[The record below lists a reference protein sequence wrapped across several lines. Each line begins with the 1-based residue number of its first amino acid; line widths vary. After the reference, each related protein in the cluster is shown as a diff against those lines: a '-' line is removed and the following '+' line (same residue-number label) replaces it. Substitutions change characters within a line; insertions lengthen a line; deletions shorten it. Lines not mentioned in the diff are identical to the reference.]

1 MQAIVRW
8 CLKNKSVV
16 FLAAVILVAAGSY
29 ATTRLNQELLPDIEF
44 PLITVSTP
52 VPGAGPDLV
61 DEQVTQ
67 PLQDSVEGIEGIESV
82 QATSSPGFS
91 VLVVEFGL
99 DVDTEQAEDEINDAI
114 NGVSLPE
121 QAVAPE
127 VNRQS
132 ASQFPILNVSLSA
145 KDGDLARVTEYA
157 EDEAIPLIEDVEGV
171 ASADLVGGSER
182 QIEVDLKPAELEERG
197 IPAEAIIGAIQG
209 SNVNAP
215 VGDVS
220 VEGLATPVRTTSELS
235 TVEDLRDLPVG
246 AAGAPAAPTG
256 APSGAPTGAPAGASA
271 PPSGASAPAAASAA
285 ASAAPTAEA
294 PEPVLL
300 SDVAEVSESSSD
312 ISGISRTNGEPSL
325 GLNVV
330 KEPEANT
337 VEVAEGVT
345 RALGQVREDLGED
358 EVIVVFNSAED
369 VEESVN
375 GLVEKALI
383 GGLLAVGIIFLFL
396 RSLRATLVTA
406 VSLPTSILAALLFS
420 WADNLTLNI
429 ITLAGLTIA
438 VGRVVDDAIVVLE
451 NSYRYV
457 QEGYSPEEA
466 ALKGTTE
473 VASAITSSTL
483 TTTAVFLPLGL
494 VGGIVSK
501 FFLPLSLTVAFALIA
516 SLIVS
521 ITVIPVLTSVFIK
534 RQAKRGAIPEARTE
548 QDDREI
554 DPEDYDDGYL
564 DYESRR
570 SRRTNGRGPGAL
582 RLLVFS
588 SLVIGALFAG
598 AVVAAGAGLLNGL
611 SFVPDGLV
619 DGLGGIAD
627 GVRNV
632 VGGIDTGS
640 PVFLVVA
647 GAVAALVVVGLALL
661 AARAARRSARRG
673 EDSDGLLVNLYAPLL
688 LWSLRHR
695 LAVLL
700 LALLAFVGG
709 LAAIP
714 FLAVSFFPPSEERLL
729 QATVELP
736 AGTAIGETSDEL
748 RPFEDFMNEDR
759 GVESYQLSIG
769 GEDNFNPDSPL
780 RTGNQAQAFVVVG
793 ENANVQRTLS
803 RLADEGRD
811 LYGEGFQVQVLQ
823 QGPPTGGIEVTI
835 TGGSEDELR
844 QASETVVDEIEK
856 NDDITNVQSDLSEV
870 SPEIEVSVNAADA
883 AEAGLSP
890 GAVSTSLGTL
900 LGGTGSQVTLGDE
913 PVAIGLPEGS
923 VDSIEEVR
931 GLPLGSGQT
940 VGDVAEVREVQA
952 PSAISRDDGDRAVTV
967 TGTITSE
974 DTSSVSNEVNA
985 ALPTL
990 DLPDGVTASVGGES
1004 EDIEESF
1011 RNLLLSILVA
1021 LVLVYLILVV
1031 FFGSLVTPL
1040 IILLAV
1046 PLTTAGA
1053 FGALLITGTALSLP
1067 ALLGVLL
1074 LIGIVVSNAILLVDF
1089 AQNARD
1095 HHDTV
1100 DAAIFEAGRARL
1112 RPILMTALATIF
1124 ALIPL
1129 AFGFGGGG
1137 SALISSSLAIP
1148 VIGGLI
1154 TSTFLTLLVVPVGYS
1169 LVRGG
1174 LRRKK
1179 G

>member
-1 MQAIVRW
+1 
-8 CLKNKSVV
+8 
-16 FLAAVILVAAGSY
+16 
-29 ATTRLNQELLPDIEF
+29 
-44 PLITVSTP
+44 
-52 VPGAGPDLV
+52 
-61 DEQVTQ
+61 
-67 PLQDSVEGIEGIESV
+67 
-82 QATSSPGFS
+82 
-91 VLVVEFGL
+91 
-99 DVDTEQAEDEINDAI
+99 
-114 NGVSLPE
+114 
-121 QAVAPE
+121 
-127 VNRQS
+127 
-132 ASQFPILNVSLSA
+132 
-145 KDGDLARVTEYA
+145 
-157 EDEAIPLIEDVEGV
+157 
-171 ASADLVGGSER
+171 
-182 QIEVDLKPAELEERG
+182 
-197 IPAEAIIGAIQG
+197 
-209 SNVNAP
+209 
-215 VGDVS
+215 
-220 VEGLATPVRTTSELS
+220 
-235 TVEDLRDLPVG
+235 
-246 AAGAPAAPTG
+246 
-256 APSGAPTGAPAGASA
+256 
-271 PPSGASAPAAASAA
+271 
-285 ASAAPTAEA
+285 
-294 PEPVLL
+294 
-300 SDVAEVSESSSD
+300 VAEVREVSSD
-312 ISGISRTNGEPSL
+312 ISGVSRTNGEPSL

-345 RALGQVREDLGED
+345 VALAEVREDLGED
-358 EVIVVFNSAED
+358 EVLVVFNSAED

-396 RSLRATLVTA
+396 RSPRATLVTA

-457 QEGYSPEEA
+457 QEGFEPEEA

-501 FFLPLSLTVAFALIA
+501 FFLPLSLTVAFALLA

-521 ITVIPVLTSVFIK
+521 VTVIPVLTSVFIK
-534 RQAKRGAIPEARTE
+534 RRVKRGARVEEARGN
-548 QDDREI
+548 DREAP
-554 DPEDYDDGYL
+554 DEGYEEDAYL
-564 DYESRR
+564 ADESRR
-570 SRRTNGRGPGAL
+570 SRRGRRGRGAL
-582 RLLVFS
+582 RTFGVALLV
-588 SLVIGALFAG
+588 LGVLFAG
-598 AVVAAGAGLLNGL
+598 AVVAAGTGLLGGVPGL
-611 SFVPDGLV
+611 PAGVV
-619 DGLGGIAD
+619 DALGGIAD
-627 GVRNV
+627 AVRGAVAGV
-632 VGGIDTGS
+632 DTGS
-640 PVFLVVA
+640 PVFLVAA
-647 GAVAALVVVGLALL
+647 GAVAAVLILVLAIL
-661 AARAARRSARRG
+661 AVRAARRSAARG
-673 EDSDGLLVNLYAPLL
+673 GGPGDGMLVELYAPLL
-688 LWSLRHR
+688 RWSLRHR

-736 AGTAIGETSDEL
+736 AGTDIDETSEEL
-748 RPFEDFMNEDR
+748 RPFEDFMNGDR
-759 GVESYQLSIG
+759 GVEGYQLSIG

-780 RTGNQAQAFVVVG
+780 RTGNQAQAFIVVD
-793 ENANVQRTLS
+793 ESANVQKTLS
-803 RLADEGRD
+803 RLAGEGRD
-811 LYGEGFQVQVLQ
+811 LYNEGFQVQVLQ
-823 QGPPTGGIEVTI
+823 QGPPAGGIEVTI
-835 TGGSEDELR
+835 TGGDEDELR
-844 QASETVVDEIEK
+844 QASETVVDRIEQ
-856 NDDITNVQSDLSEV
+856 NGDITNVQSDLSEV
-870 SPEIEVSVNAADA
+870 SPEIEVFVNDEDA

-890 GAVSTSLGTL
+890 SAVTTSLGTL

-931 GLPLGSGQT
+931 GLPLGSGQS

-952 PSAISRDDGDRAVTV
+952 PSAISRSDGDRAVTV

-974 DTSSVSNEVNA
+974 DTSSVSGEVNA

-990 DLPDGVTASVGGES
+990 DLPDGVTAAVGGES

-1011 RNLLLSILVA
+1011 RNLLLSIVVA

-1031 FFGSLVTPL
+1031 FFGSLITPL

-1053 FGALLITGTALSLP
+1053 FGALLVTGTALSLP

-1089 AQNARD
+1089 AENARD
-1095 HHDTV
+1095 RHDTV
-1100 DAAIFEAGRARL
+1100 DGAVYEAGRARL

-1124 ALIPL
+1124 ALVPL

-1148 VIGGLI
+1148 VIGGLV

-1169 LVRGG
+1169 LVMGG

-1179 G
+1179 R

>member
-1 MQAIVRW
+1 VQAVVRW

-16 FLAAVILVAAGSY
+16 ILAGFILIAAGAY

-44 PLITVSTP
+44 PLVTVSTP
-52 VPGAGPDLV
+52 VAGAGPDVV

-67 PLQDSVEGIEGIESV
+67 PLQGAVEGIEGIEGV

-114 NGVSLPE
+114 AGVSLPE
-121 QAVAPE
+121 QASSPE
-127 VNRQS
+127 VARQS

-182 QIEVDLKPAELEERG
+182 QIEVDLEPAELEERG
-197 IPAEAIIGAIQG
+197 IPAEAIVGAISG

-215 VGDVS
+215 VGEVS
-220 VEGLATPVRTTSELS
+220 VDGLATPVRTTSELT
-235 TVEDLRDLPVG
+235 TVEELRDLPVG
-246 AAGAPAAPTG
+246 AAGAPTGAPTG
-256 APSGAPTGAPAGASA
+256 APAEAPTGAPAGAAAPPTAASA
-271 PPSGASAPAAASAA
+271 PPSAASAA
-285 ASAAPTAEA
+285 ASPAPTAEA

-300 SDVAEVSESSSD
+300 SDVAEVREVSSD

-337 VEVAEGVT
+337 VEVADGVT
-345 RALGQVREDLGED
+345 AALEEVRDDLGED
-358 EVIVVFNSAED
+358 EVLVVFNSAED

-396 RSLRATLVTA
+396 RSPRATLVTA

-457 QEGYSPEEA
+457 QDGYEPEEA
-466 ALKGTTE
+466 AQKGATE

-501 FFLPLSLTVAFALIA
+501 FFLPLSLTVAFALLA

-521 ITVIPVLTSVFIK
+521 ITIIPVLTSVFIK
-534 RQAKRGAIPEARTE
+534 RRVKREARVE
-548 QDDREI
+548 DENDREAP
-554 DPEDYDDGYL
+554 DEDYGEEEYDG
-564 DYESRR
+564 YESRR
-570 SRRTNGRGPGAL
+570 SRRNGRGSGAL
-582 RLLVFS
+582 RVLLGLI
-588 SLVIGALFAG
+588 LVLAVLFAG
-598 AVVAAGAGLLNGL
+598 AVVAAGTGLLDGVPGL
-611 SFVPDGLV
+611 PAGVV
-619 DGLGGIAD
+619 DALGGIAD
-627 GVRNV
+627 SVRGAVAGV
-632 VGGIDTGS
+632 DTSS
-640 PVFLVVA
+640 PVFLVAA
-647 GAVAALVVVGLALL
+647 GAVAAILIGVLALL
-661 AARAARRSARRG
+661 AVRAARRAATRG
-673 EDSDGLLVNLYAPLL
+673 GGHGDGVLVELYAPLL
-688 LWSLRHR
+688 RWSLRHR
-695 LAVLL
+695 LAVLI

-729 QATVELP
+729 QATFELP
-736 AGTAIGETSDEL
+736 AGTAIDETSEEL
-748 RPFEDFMNEDR
+748 RPFEDFADGDR
-759 GVESYQLSIG
+759 GVEGYQLSIG
-769 GEDNFNPDSPL
+769 GEDNFNPDAPL
-780 RTGNQAQAFVVVG
+780 RTGNQAQAFIVVA
-793 ENANVQRTLS
+793 ENANVQKTLS
-803 RLADEGRD
+803 RLAGEGRD
-811 LYGEGFQVQVLQ
+811 LYGQGFQVQVLQ
-823 QGPPTGGIEVTI
+823 QGPPTGGIEITI
-835 TGGSEDELR
+835 TGGAEEKLR
-844 QASETVVDEIEK
+844 RASETVVDELEK

-870 SPEIEVSVNAADA
+870 SPEIEVSVNDAEAAR
-883 AEAGLSP
+883 AGLSP
-890 GAVSTSLGTL
+890 SAVTSSLGTL
-900 LGGTGSQVTLGDE
+900 LGGTGAGVTLGDE

-931 GLPLGSGQT
+931 GLPLGPGQT

-952 PSAISRDDGDRAVTV
+952 PSAISRADGDRAVTV
-967 TGTITSE
+967 SGTITSE
-974 DTSSVSNEVNA
+974 DTSSVSGEVNA

-1011 RNLLLSILVA
+1011 RNLLLSIAVA

-1053 FGALLITGTALSLP
+1053 FGALLVTGTALSLP

-1095 HHDTV
+1095 RHDTV
-1100 DAAIFEAGRARL
+1100 DGAVYEAGRARL

-1124 ALIPL
+1124 ALVPL

-1169 LVRGG
+1169 LVKGG

>member
-1 MQAIVRW
+1 VQAIVRW

-16 FLAAVILVAAGSY
+16 FLAAVILIAAGSY

-44 PLITVSTP
+44 PLVTVSTP
-52 VPGAGPDLV
+52 VPGAGPDVV

-67 PLQDSVEGIEGIESV
+67 PLQGAVEGIEGIESV

-91 VLVVEFGL
+91 VLVIEFGL

-121 QAVAPE
+121 QAVLPE
-127 VNRQS
+127 VARQS
-132 ASQFPILNVSLSA
+132 ASQFPVLNISLSA

-182 QIEVDLKPAELEERG
+182 QLEVDLKPAELEERG
-197 IPAEAIIGAIQG
+197 IPAEAIIGAISG

-220 VEGLATPVRTTSELS
+220 VNGLSTPVRTTSELT
-235 TVEDLRDLPVG
+235 TVEELRDLPVG
-246 AAGAPAAPTG
+246 VGTPATG
-256 APSGAPTGAPAGASA
+256 ASTGALTGAPTGAPAGASA
-271 PPSGASAPAAASAA
+271 PPSAASAP
-285 ASAAPTAEA
+285 ASAAPTAAEA
-294 PEPVLL
+294 QEPVLL
-300 SDVAEVSESSSD
+300 SDVAEVGEASSD

-345 RALGQVREDLGED
+345 RALEQVREDLGEDD

-420 WADNLTLNI
+420 WANNLTLNI
-429 ITLAGLTIA
+429 VT
-438 VGRVVDDAIVVLE
+438 LE

-457 QEGYSPEEA
+457 QEGYGPEEA

-521 ITVIPVLTSVFIK
+521 ITIIPVLTSVFIK
-534 RQAKRGAIPEARTE
+534 RQTKWGAAKEPRT
-548 QDDREI
+548 DGNDREAI
-554 DPEDYDDGYL
+554 QDEGYEDDEYL
-564 DYESRR
+564 ANESRR
-570 SRRTNGRGPGAL
+570 SRRARRGSGVPRVL
-582 RLLVFS
+582 VVSLLV
-588 SLVIGALFAG
+588 LVALFVG
-598 AVVAAGAGLLNGL
+598 AVVAVGIGLLDGL
-611 SFVPDGLV
+611 PFVPAGV
-619 DGLGGIAD
+619 VEGSGGIAD
-627 GVRNV
+627 GVRNT

-647 GAVAALVVVGLALL
+647 GAVALLLILGLTLL
-661 AARAARRSARRG
+661 AARAARRSSARRG
-673 EDSDGLLVNLYAPLL
+673 GESDGLLVNLYAPLL

-695 LAVLL
+695 LAVLV

-709 LAAIP
+709 LVAIP

-736 AGTAIGETSDEL
+736 AGTAIGETSEKL
-748 RPFEDFMNEDR
+748 RPFEEFMNGDR

-769 GEDNFNPDSPL
+769 GEDNFSPDSPL
-780 RTGNQAQAFVVVG
+780 RAENQAQAFVALG
-793 ENANVQRTLS
+793 ENANVQKTLS
-803 RLADEGRD
+803 RLAEEGRD
-811 LYGEGFQVQVLQ
+811 RFGEGFQVQILQ
-823 QGPPTGGIEVTI
+823 QGPPTGGIEITI
-835 TGGSEDELR
+835 TGGNEDELR
-844 QASETVVDEIEK
+844 RASETVVDEVDR
-856 NDDITNVQSDLSEV
+856 NDNVTNVQSDLSEV
-870 SPEIEVSVNAADA
+870 SPEIEVLVNAEDA
-883 AEAGLSP
+883 AKAGLPPS
-890 GAVSTSLGTL
+890 AVSTSLGTL
-900 LGGTGSQVTLGDE
+900 LGGTGSQVTLGDK
-913 PVAIGLPEGS
+913 PVAIGLPESS

-931 GLPLGSGQT
+931 GLPLSSGQT

-952 PSAISRDDGDRAVTV
+952 PAAISRDDGDRAVTV

-985 ALPTL
+985 ALL
-990 DLPDGVTASVGGES
+990 GLNLPDGVTASVGGES

-1011 RNLLLSILVA
+1011 RNLLLSIGVA

-1031 FFGSLVTPL
+1031 FFGSLITPL

-1053 FGALLITGTALSLP
+1053 FGALLLTGTALSLP

-1089 AQNARD
+1089 AQNARE

-1100 DAAIFEAGRARL
+1100 DGAIFEAGRARL

-1124 ALIPL
+1124 ALVPL

-1148 VIGGLI
+1148 VIGGLF